1 MEHPITIMVGGN
13 DKLKKRIFVVVL
25 LQPLVMHVKWMVMP
39 FSALFCTTSIL
50 FSSNSVSF
58 WCRFAV
64 KAGFTPSGH
73 IFCPIGWGQCWSW
86 WWGFCRFLRKGQKEK
101 SKAMLIDAGG
111 STASPASPALRI
123 PAFDRKTLS
132 SNIFNVRLEGTVG
145 PETMSAENVWSYSLT
160 TQTGAIQIPTLLLAD
175 ISP

>member
-1 MEHPITIMVGGN
+1 MQEEALHP
-13 DKLKKRIFVVVL
+13 LHPL
-25 LQPLVMHVKWMVMP
+25 L
-39 FSALFCTTSIL
+39 
-50 FSSNSVSF
+50 
-58 WCRFAV
+58 
-64 KAGFTPSGH
+64 
-73 IFCPIGWGQCWSW
+73 
-86 WWGFCRFLRKGQKEK
+86 
-101 SKAMLIDAGG
+101 
-111 STASPASPALRI
+111 I